1 MKHSTAEEEP
11 AYAAALFGVEIDRAR
26 RFAENLVREG
36 EERGLIGPEEPAR
49 LWSRH
54 IVNCVLL
61 APELGE
67 SGTDHPLRVADIGS
81 GAGLPGLVLAIARP
95 DIDFTLIEP
104 LERRTRWLREQVD
117 DLELDN
123 VEVFTGRAEDFPQKH
138 TFDVVTAR
146 AVKALKTLIP
156 MISPLV
162 IKGGSIVLLKG
173 ARIDEEIEAAASQ
186 ISKYSLVNVSTAV
199 LGEGVVPEPTRMFSA
214 TVNK

>member
-1 MKHSTAEEEP
+1 MKHFDVEAEP
-11 AYAAALFGVEIDRAR
+11 SYAEALFGVEIERAR
-26 RFAENLVREG
+26 RFAENLAHEG
-36 EERGLIGPEEPAR
+36 EERGLIGPDEPAR
-49 LWSRH
+49 LWTRH

-67 SGTDHPLRVADIGS
+67 SGTEHPLRVADIGS

-104 LERRTRWLREQVD
+104 LERRTRWLSEQVD

-123 VEVFTGRAEDFPQKH
+123 VVVFTGRAEDFPQKH

-156 MISPLV
+156 MIAPLV
-162 IKGGSIVLLKG
+162 DHGGSIKLLKG
-173 ARIDEEIEAAASQ
+173 ARIEDEIEAAAAQ
-186 ISKYSLVNVSTAV
+186 ISKYKLSEISARL
-199 LGEGVVPEPTRMFSA
+199 LGEDVVPEPTRLFSA
-214 TVNK
+214 TVD